1 MQKHYLL
8 VEDRAED
15 ALLMKKHLSGRPDV
29 GLHWVMDGEEA
40 VRYLE
45 KRGEFSDEPSP
56 DLIVLNLTV
65 PGMGGFGFLEWYRG
79 ESRPA
84 AAPVMIVTMSRMP
97 DDLRR
102 AEKLGVRSYLT
113 KPVNWDRFEQEV
125 STLISDTG
133 FDEETVLRVMG
144 AAKPQRR
151 KVRCVLRLRGGQQVT
166 VTAAA
171 DFEGQEV
178 PFRYEGDT
186 SMFRP
191 FAGAGTL
198 GFFNWYVEAIAAHAG
213 ADFKFFED

>member
-1 MQKHYLL
+1 MRDFVRPQMQKHYLL

-29 GLHWVMDGEEA
+29 GLHWVMDCEEA
-40 VRYLE
+40 VRYLQ

-65 PGMGGFGFLEWYRG
+65 PGMGGGFGFLKWYRG
-79 ESRPA
+79 EGRTA
-84 AAPVMIVTMSRMP
+84 AAPVMIVTMSGMP

-133 FDEETVLRVMG
+133 FDDATVLRV
-144 AAKPQRR
+144 
-151 KVRCVLRLRGGQQVT
+151 
-166 VTAAA
+166 
-171 DFEGQEV
+171 
-178 PFRYEGDT
+178 
-186 SMFRP
+186 
-191 FAGAGTL
+191 
-198 GFFNWYVEAIAAHAG
+198 
-213 ADFKFFED
+213 